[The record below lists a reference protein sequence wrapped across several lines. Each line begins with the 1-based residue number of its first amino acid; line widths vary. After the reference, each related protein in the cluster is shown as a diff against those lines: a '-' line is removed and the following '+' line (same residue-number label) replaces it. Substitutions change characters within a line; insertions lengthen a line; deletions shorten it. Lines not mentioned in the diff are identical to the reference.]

1 MRNLRNRIDIRLVNK
16 EKYYLKQ
23 TSKRRYMSQKLFDN
37 NLGATCKSKAILTIN
52 KAAYTNK
59 AILTI
64 NKAAYTKKCMPDL
77 NKVLIYE
84 FIYDYISIN
93 YSNNSKL

>member
-1 MRNLRNRIDIRLVNK
+1 
-16 EKYYLKQ
+16 
-23 TSKRRYMSQKLFDN
+23 MSQKLFDN

-52 KAAYTNK
+52 KAAYTK
-59 AILTI
+59 R
-64 NKAAYTKKCMPDL
+64 CMPDL

-93 YSNNSKL
+93 

>member
-52 KAAYTNK
+52 KAAYT
-59 AILTI
+59 
-64 NKAAYTKKCMPDL
+64 KKCMPDL

-93 YSNNSKL
+93 YSNNSEL